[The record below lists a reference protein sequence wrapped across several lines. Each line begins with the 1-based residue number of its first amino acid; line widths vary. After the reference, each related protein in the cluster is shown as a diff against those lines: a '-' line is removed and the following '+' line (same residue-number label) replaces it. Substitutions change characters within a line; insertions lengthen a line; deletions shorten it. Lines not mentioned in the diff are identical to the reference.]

1 MRKIFNNKEKGLI
14 LEKTYLDWKLNALEE
29 AGYFIIFQGLL
40 ETDILQK
47 ISGNAFKLYVYL
59 GINANN
65 MTGIVWHSNSKISLY
80 FNKSE
85 RTIRSWMK
93 ELEDLNLIERVII
106 NKNGYG
112 RIYTYLKAY
121 PFKKNKRQKTPQ
133 TNEKQVYDKLIID
146 SVGCLYIKCANNNY
160 LPFTNDMEVVL
171 KKDGE
176 WIEGK
181 IEAKRKEYN
190 SEEIESIEDLTLKI
204 NYVFKSK
211 VSNYQ
216 IEIEKNN
223 NLNFKVFFDE

>member
-121 PFKKNKRQKTPQ
+121 PFKKNKLQNTPQ
-133 TNEKQVYDKLIID
+133 TNEEQVYDKLIID